1 VKPQVNTQSAWQ
13 KFKSFVSRV
22 LNTKISPT
30 IIPRLTTPTG
40 FRDGGWIGGPG
51 GPRQDLVPLM
61 ASPGEFIVNA
71 RAAGMFARELEWMN
85 AQGNG
90 GSSAGDQVPN
100 FVPDNIMDLPQTSP
114 SSVQMMMP
122 EGLEAAMRT
131 NSVASGPRMVI
142 NVYNTYPQAE
152 PTSTTINRSLVYAAA
167 LDGVS

>member
-1 VKPQVNTQSAWQ
+1 
-13 KFKSFVSRV
+13 
-22 LNTKISPT
+22 
-30 IIPRLTTPTG
+30 TG

-90 GSSAGDQVPN
+90 GSSDGEQVPN
-100 FVPDNIMDLPQTSP
+100 YEADNIKDLGKSRTC
-114 SSVQMMMP
+114 SVQKMMP
-122 EGLEAAMRT
+122 EGLEAAMRA
-131 NSVASGPRMVI
+131 NSIVSGSRMVI

-152 PTSTTINRSLVYAAA
+152 PTATTINRRLAYAAA